1 MIVHGVI
8 LRLLLLLLVMI
19 VIDDLNLNLLSLL
32 RLSLEDVITKREVD
46 LLVRYVFLLL
56 HTFDHLQLRLGKSK
70 SSTSALR
77 ETVIEGREHL
87 LTLSIDVVLVV

>member
-1 MIVHGVI
+1 M
-8 LRLLLLLLVMI
+8 RLLLLLLLVLLI
-19 VIDDLNLNLLSLL
+19 VVDDLNVNLLSLL
-32 RLSLEDVITKREVD
+32 SLSLEDVITKREVD
-46 LLVRYVFLLL
+46 LLVWHVFLLL

-87 LTLSIDVVLVV
+87 VTLSIDVVLVV